1 VTAKATLLAKLTTG
15 DTITWGL
22 TLPSL
27 QKLSFPIWKKKRE
40 REREREYLRQL
51 MSLTHKSIV
60 WGEAQVD
67 TSQMPL

>member
-1 VTAKATLLAKLTTG
+1 MGTYSSISSETF
-15 DTITWGL
+15 
-22 TLPSL
+22 
-27 QKLSFPIWKKKRE
+27 FPNLEKKKGE